1 MVTRLSSVR
10 LPKLLRRLVKP
21 VPAAVTVPVDAPAP
35 KIRSLALLV
44 VAVPLFMAVVVPTAA
59 AEASSGSVLSIPAYS
74 WMYMSAN
81 ELIALLN
88 VARTVLLP
96 AVTFFA

>member
-35 KIRSLALLV
+35 KIRSLPLDV
-44 VAVPLFMAVVVPTAA
+44 VAVPLFIAAVVPTAA
-59 AEASSGSVLSIPAYS
+59 AAPSSGSARSMPEYS
-74 WMYMSAN
+74 WM
-81 ELIALLN
+81 
-88 VARTVLLP
+88 
-96 AVTFFA
+96 